1 MKWQVKE
8 WLCESYKAEKENGL
22 KAYIYK
28 SALWAEFYLNRKTP
42 GYDVRYKGRTIAR
55 IYFER
60 KGATVKE
67 LAAAAAYPEISD
79 LDLVEIAMWV
89 NKLRFAGV
97 QPN

>member
-1 MKWQVKE
+1 M
-8 WLCESYKAEKENGL
+8 
-22 KAYIYK
+22 
-28 SALWAEFYLNRKTP
+28 
-42 GYDVRYKGRTIAR
+42 RYKNHTIAR

-89 NKLRFAGV
+89 NKLRFAGI

>member
-28 SALWAEFYLNRKTP
+28 SALWAGFYLNRKTP
-42 GYDVRYKGRTIAR
+42 DYDVRYKGHTIAR

-60 KGATVKE
+60 KGALVKGF
-67 LAAAAAYPEISD
+67 AAAAAYPEISD

-89 NKLRFAGV
+89 NKLRFADA
-97 QPN
+97 QLN